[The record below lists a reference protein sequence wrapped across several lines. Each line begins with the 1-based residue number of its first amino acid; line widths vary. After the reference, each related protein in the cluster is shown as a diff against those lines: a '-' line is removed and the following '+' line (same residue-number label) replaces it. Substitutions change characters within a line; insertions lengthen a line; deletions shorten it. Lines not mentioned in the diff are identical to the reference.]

1 MTMNLSLKKL
11 LKELTLLYVS
21 KKDADYKKINNTLEI
36 FFNKI
41 MRSNNQKDALLIY
54 EEFFPSIVI
63 VDIDLV
69 DSSGIELIKDIRK
82 KNKNIPILIVTN
94 NKETSNL
101 IEAIKLNLIDYLLKP
116 IDTNKLIFSLNK
128 IAKIILNSGELSTFI
143 KKDIKYN
150 YLERSVTYKDKKE
163 SLTKTESRL
172 LELLIANKN
181 KIVSIK
187 EIKKVIWSEK
197 EVSESAFKSLLN
209 RLSKKIGKDTI
220 SNSFGIG
227 YGIINSK

>member
-1 MTMNLSLKKL
+1 MKKL
-11 LKELTLLYVS
+11 LKQLTILYVS
-21 KKDADYKKINNTLEI
+21 KKDSNYKKINTTLEI
-36 FFNKI
+36 FFDNIIRCNNKE
-41 MRSNNQKDALLIY
+41 DALFIY
-54 EEFFPSIVI
+54 KDTFPNIII

-69 DSSGIELIKDIRK
+69 DSNGIELIKDIRK
-82 KNKNIPILIVTN
+82 KNKNIPILIITN
-94 NKETSNL
+94 NIETHNL

-116 IDTNKLIFSLNK
+116 IDVSKLIFSLNK
-128 IAKIILNSGELSTFI
+128 IAKIILNSGEISTFI

-150 YLERSVTYKDKKE
+150 YLEKTILHNNKTEV
-163 SLTKTESRL
+163 LTKTESRL
-172 LELLIANKN
+172 LELLLTNKN

-187 EIKKVIWSEK
+187 EIKKVIWSDK

-227 YGIINSK
+227 YGLINK

>member
-1 MTMNLSLKKL
+1 MNLSLKKL
-11 LKELTLLYVS
+11 LKQLTILYVS
-21 KKDADYKKINNTLEI
+21 KKDSNYKKINTTLEI
-36 FFNKI
+36 FFDNIIRCNNKE
-41 MRSNNQKDALLIY
+41 DALFIY
-54 EEFFPSIVI
+54 KDTFPNIII

-69 DSSGIELIKDIRK
+69 DSNGIELIKDIRK
-82 KNKNIPILIVTN
+82 KNKNIPILIITN
-94 NKETSNL
+94 NIETHNL

-116 IDTNKLIFSLNK
+116 IDVSKLIFSLNK
-128 IAKIILNSGELSTFI
+128 IAKIILNSGEISTFI

-150 YLERSVTYKDKKE
+150 YLEKTILHNNKTEV
-163 SLTKTESRL
+163 LTKTESRL
-172 LELLIANKN
+172 LELLLTNKN

-187 EIKKVIWSEK
+187 EIKKVIWSDK

-227 YGIINSK
+227 YGLINK

>member
-1 MTMNLSLKKL
+1 MNLSLKKL
-11 LKELTLLYVS
+11 LKQLTILYVS
-21 KKDADYKKINNTLEI
+21 KKDSNYQKINTTLEI
-36 FFNKI
+36 FFDNIIRCNNKE
-41 MRSNNQKDALLIY
+41 DALFIY
-54 EEFFPSIVI
+54 KDTFPNIII

-69 DSSGIELIKDIRK
+69 DSNGIELIKDIRK
-82 KNKNIPILIVTN
+82 KNKNIPILIITN
-94 NKETSNL
+94 NIETHNL

-116 IDTNKLIFSLNK
+116 IDVSKLIFSLNK
-128 IAKIILNSGELSTFI
+128 IAKIILNSGEISTFI

-150 YLERSVTYKDKKE
+150 YLEKTILHNNKTEV
-163 SLTKTESRL
+163 LTKTESRL
-172 LELLIANKN
+172 LELLLTNKN

-187 EIKKVIWSEK
+187 EIKKVIWSDK

-227 YGIINSK
+227 YGLINK